1 MSVQGDETAGRVGS
15 FREALRRF
23 QIREYGIVFV
33 FLALFVTLSL
43 SSDRFFQTQNF
54 FNILDQW
61 SAVGL
66 LACAATICIISGVF
80 DLSAGAMV
88 SVSAVV
94 ACKVAN
100 STSPWVGILAG
111 VGTGLGLGI
120 ANGLAVHFTR
130 INSFIGTLATGIMF
144 GGLAIVITGGNIV
157 TVTDAQFGALGQNDW
172 LGLKFTGW
180 VFIAFA
186 VVSGVFLARSRFGR
200 YVYAVGGNA
209 ESARL
214 SGIRVGL
221 VRGSCF
227 ALSGLAAGIAGVLL
241 ASRTASA
248 QADLGRG
255 MELTAIS
262 AAILGGTS
270 IFGGEG
276 AVWRAV
282 LGVLLLAMIGN
293 GFNLLGIDT
302 TYQAI
307 VQGALILVAVAADQL
322 LRRRE

>member
-1 MSVQGDETAGRVGS
+1 MNIQDDEAASPLAS
-15 FREALRRF
+15 FTEPLRRI
-23 QIREYGIVFV
+23 QLREYGIVFV
-33 FLALFVTLSL
+33 FLALFVTLSF
-43 SSDRFFQTQNF
+43 SSDKFFQKQNF

-61 SAVGL
+61 SAIGL
-66 LACAATICIISGVF
+66 LACAATICIIAGVF

-88 SVSAVV
+88 SVAAVV

-100 STSPWVGILAG
+100 GTTPWLGILAG
-111 VGTGLGLGI
+111 VGCGLGLGI
-120 ANGLAVHFTR
+120 SNGLIVHITK
-130 INSFIGTLATGIMF
+130 INSFIGTLATGIVF
-144 GGLAIVITGGNIV
+144 AGLAIIITGGNIV
-157 TVTDAQFGALGQNDW
+157 TVTDPQFGVLGQNDL
-172 LGLKFTGW
+172 LGLKYTGW
-180 VFIAFA
+180 VFIGFA
-186 VVSGVFLARSRFGR
+186 VIAGIVLARSRFGR

-221 VRGSCF
+221 IRGSCF
-227 ALSGLAAGIAGVLL
+227 AVSGLAAGIAGALL
-241 ASRTASA
+241 ASRTTSA

-322 LRRRE
+322 LRRRA

>member
-1 MSVQGDETAGRVGS
+1 VSAEAAGRLGSVQES
-15 FREALRRF
+15 LQRF

-33 FLALFVTLSL
+33 FLALFITLSL
-43 SSDRFFQTQNF
+43 SSDRFFQKQNF

-61 SAVGL
+61 SAIGL

-94 ACKVAN
+94 ACKVAVG
-100 STSPWVGILAG
+100 TTPWVGILAG
-111 VGTGLGLGI
+111 VATGLGLGI
-120 ANGLAVHFTR
+120 SNGLIVHFTR
-130 INSFIGTLATGIMF
+130 INSFIGTLATGIVF
-144 GGLAIVITGGNIV
+144 GGLAIIITGGNIV
-157 TVTDAQFGALGQNDW
+157 TVTDAQFGVLGQNDW

-180 VFIAFA
+180 TFIVFA
-186 VVSGVFLARSRFGR
+186 VVSGIVLARSRFGR
-200 YVYAVGGNA
+200 YVYAVGGNP

-221 VRGSCF
+221 IRGSCF

-293 GFNLLGIDT
+293 GFNLLGINT

-322 LRRRE
+322 LRRRA

>member
-1 MSVQGDETAGRVGS
+1 VSAEAAGRLGSVQES
-15 FREALRRF
+15 LRRF

-33 FLALFVTLSL
+33 FLALFITLSL
-43 SSDRFFQTQNF
+43 SSDRFFQKQNF

-61 SAVGL
+61 SAIGL

-94 ACKVAN
+94 ACKVAVG
-100 STSPWVGILAG
+100 TTPWVGILAG
-111 VGTGLGLGI
+111 VATGLGLGI
-120 ANGLAVHFTR
+120 SNGLIVHFTR
-130 INSFIGTLATGIMF
+130 INSFIGTLATGIVF
-144 GGLAIVITGGNIV
+144 GGLAIIITGGNIV
-157 TVTDAQFGALGQNDW
+157 TVTDAQFGVLGQNDW

-180 VFIAFA
+180 TFIVFA
-186 VVSGVFLARSRFGR
+186 VVSGIVLARSRFGR
-200 YVYAVGGNA
+200 YVYAVGGNP

-221 VRGSCF
+221 IRGSCF

-293 GFNLLGIDT
+293 GFNLLGINT

-322 LRRRE
+322 LRRRV

>member
-1 MSVQGDETAGRVGS
+1 MTTQHA
-15 FREALRRF
+15 EASNPLATLTESLRRL
-23 QIREYGIVFV
+23 QIREYGIVLISV
-33 FLALFVTLSL
+33 SLFLTLTFT
-43 SSDRFFQTQNF
+43 SDRFFQKQNF

-61 SAVGL
+61 SAIGL

-80 DLSAGAMV
+80 DLSVGGIV
-88 SVSAVV
+88 SVAAVV

-100 STSPWVGILAG
+100 STTPWVGILAG

-120 ANGLAVHFTR
+120 SNGVVVHFTR
-130 INSFIGTLATGIMF
+130 VNSFIGTLATGIVF
-144 GGLAIVITGGNIV
+144 AGLAIIVTGGNIV
-157 TVTDAQFGALGQNDW
+157 TVTDPQFGVLGQNDW

-180 VFIAFA
+180 VFLGFA
-186 VVSGVFLARSRFGR
+186 LISGIVLARSRFGR

-221 VRGSCF
+221 IRGSCF
-227 ALSGLAAGIAGVLL
+227 AVSGLAAGAAGALL
-241 ASRTASA
+241 ASRTTSA

-322 LRRRE
+322 LRRRA

>member
-1 MSVQGDETAGRVGS
+1 VSAEAAGRLGSVQES
-15 FREALRRF
+15 LQRF

-33 FLALFVTLSL
+33 FLALFITLSI
-43 SSDRFFQTQNF
+43 SSDRFFQKQNF

-61 SAVGL
+61 SAIGL

-94 ACKVAN
+94 ACKVAVG
-100 STSPWVGILAG
+100 TTPWVGILAG
-111 VGTGLGLGI
+111 VATGLGLGI
-120 ANGLAVHFTR
+120 SNGLIVHFTR
-130 INSFIGTLATGIMF
+130 INSFIGTLATGIVF
-144 GGLAIVITGGNIV
+144 GGLAIIITGGNIV
-157 TVTDAQFGALGQNDW
+157 TVTDAQFGVLGQNDW

-180 VFIAFA
+180 TFIVFA
-186 VVSGVFLARSRFGR
+186 VVSGIVLARSRFGR
-200 YVYAVGGNA
+200 YVYAVGGNP

-221 VRGSCF
+221 IRGSCF

-293 GFNLLGIDT
+293 GFNLLGINT

-322 LRRRE
+322 LRRRA

>member
-1 MSVQGDETAGRVGS
+1 MSAEAAGRLGSVQES
-15 FREALRRF
+15 LRRF

-33 FLALFVTLSL
+33 FLALFITLSL
-43 SSDRFFQTQNF
+43 SSDRFFQKQNF

-61 SAVGL
+61 SAIGL

-94 ACKVAN
+94 ACKVAVG
-100 STSPWVGILAG
+100 TTPWVGILAG
-111 VGTGLGLGI
+111 VATGLGLGI
-120 ANGLAVHFTR
+120 SNGLIVHFTR
-130 INSFIGTLATGIMF
+130 INSFIGTLATGIVF
-144 GGLAIVITGGNIV
+144 GGLAIIITGGNIV
-157 TVTDAQFGALGQNDW
+157 TVTDAQFGVLGQNDW

-180 VFIAFA
+180 TFIVFA
-186 VVSGVFLARSRFGR
+186 VVSGIVLARSRFGR
-200 YVYAVGGNA
+200 YVYAVGGNP

-221 VRGSCF
+221 IRGSCF

-293 GFNLLGIDT
+293 GFNLLGINT

-322 LRRRE
+322 LRRRA

>member
-1 MSVQGDETAGRVGS
+1 MSMQGDETAGRLDP
-15 FREALRRF
+15 FRESLRRF

-33 FLALFVTLSL
+33 FVALFVTLSL
-43 SSDRFFQTQNF
+43 SSDRFFQKQNF

-61 SAVGL
+61 SAIGL

-80 DLSAGAMV
+80 DLSQGAMV

-94 ACKVAN
+94 ACKVAV

-111 VGTGLGLGI
+111 VATGVGLGI
-120 ANGLAVHFTR
+120 ANGLIVHFTR
-130 INSFIGTLATGIMF
+130 INSFIGTLATGIIY
-144 GGLAIVITGGNIV
+144 GGLAIIITGGNIV
-157 TVTDAQFGALGQNDW
+157 TVIDPQFGVLGQNDW

-186 VVSGVFLARSRFGR
+186 VVSGILLARSRFGR

-241 ASRTASA
+241 ASRTTSA

-293 GFNLLGIDT
+293 GFNLLGINT